1 MKDLQGYGN
10 CRNSMHSEG
19 LVELCTFTTIRPPFW
34 TDDMKEGG
42 KRTSRYKRNDI
53 NAFQSHLSYTCAC
66 SLWSTSLVLLLAL
79 CFLVQASFQLEELVT
94 LTLFLRAEREKM
106 TMTECPNTEMQSF
119 PQQVIVGILVPA
131 GQMGQVGQVGQM
143 GQVAQ
148 VGQQVAHFPSY
159 QAVAAPAIYAKPEY
173 MYMPQQMAPMVP
185 QMCPHVGDGNS
196 SFPVTP
202 RSPARQAS
210 PEERLQEILLIS
222 QLQNYLF
229 HPFFSLFKLP

>member
-1 MKDLQGYGN
+1 M
-10 CRNSMHSEG
+10 
-19 LVELCTFTTIRPPFW
+19 
-34 TDDMKEGG
+34 
-42 KRTSRYKRNDI
+42 
-53 NAFQSHLSYTCAC
+53 
-66 SLWSTSLVLLLAL
+66 AL

-222 QLQNYLF
+222 EEVAKITFFIPFFHFLIFLNVLCHRKLQNGI
-229 HPFFSLFKLP
+229 

>member
-1 MKDLQGYGN
+1 MLVVLGHISCIAVG
-10 CRNSMHSEG
+10 SVLFGSSEFPVRG
-19 LVELCTFTTIRPPFW
+19 
-34 TDDMKEGG
+34 
-42 KRTSRYKRNDI
+42 TSHFD
-53 NAFQSHLSYTCAC
+53 A
-66 SLWSTSLVLLLAL
+66 
-79 CFLVQASFQLEELVT
+79 
-94 LTLFLRAEREKM
+94 FLRAEREKM

-148 VGQQVAHFPSY
+148 VGQVAHFPSY

-210 PEERLQEILLIS
+210 PEERLQK
-222 QLQNYLF
+222 F
-229 HPFFSLFKLP
+229 C

>member
-1 MKDLQGYGN
+1 
-10 CRNSMHSEG
+10 MHSEG

-210 PEERLQEILLIS
+210 PEERLQKFCWF
-222 QLQNYLF
+222 QR
-229 HPFFSLFKLP
+229 KLPKLPFSSIFFTF

>member
-1 MKDLQGYGN
+1 
-10 CRNSMHSEG
+10 
-19 LVELCTFTTIRPPFW
+19 
-34 TDDMKEGG
+34 
-42 KRTSRYKRNDI
+42 
-53 NAFQSHLSYTCAC
+53 
-66 SLWSTSLVLLLAL
+66 
-79 CFLVQASFQLEELVT
+79 
-94 LTLFLRAEREKM
+94 
-106 TMTECPNTEMQSF
+106 
-119 PQQVIVGILVPA
+119 
-131 GQMGQVGQVGQM
+131 M

-222 QLQNYLF
+222 AEVAKITF
-229 HPFFSLFKLP
+229 FIPFFSLFKLS